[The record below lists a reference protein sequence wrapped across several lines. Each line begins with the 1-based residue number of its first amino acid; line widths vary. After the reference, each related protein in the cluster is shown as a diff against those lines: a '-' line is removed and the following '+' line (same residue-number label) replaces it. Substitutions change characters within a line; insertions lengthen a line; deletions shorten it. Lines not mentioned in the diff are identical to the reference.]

1 MSFDAQQEEQRAN
14 QFLLQGK
21 VEEALKSYKTL
32 LRKDSKSRR
41 LRKTVADL
49 SLRLGSK
56 REAEQ
61 LMLTIAETDVK
72 DKQFRMAIPIY
83 RELIKMRPKDYE
95 MHLEI
100 AHCMIES
107 NFDSDALI
115 HLKKAVE
122 MTQRQKPEIAQEIQF
137 RIVQMSPGE
146 LSERRTFAELLE
158 SASWSDKASDAWKEF
173 GELNRKLGQVKESA
187 RSIERALKNREHWE
201 TRLEAAQSRFEAK
214 EPRKALEHL
223 QQVYKDFPTEPK
235 VLALL
240 ATGLQM
246 VGHDGKAKQLWLEA
260 GKRYDDVIKQSMAFE
275 EAIACGAI
283 EEDLPENHSEIQR
296 EASAQQLRLHL
307 QPWAS
312 SNAKVEKRFVIKTRL
327 FIDFKRFPEAL
338 ECIQGAE
345 GLEKRPS
352 IFALLVETLV
362 LNGQGD
368 EAIEMLQSFN
378 SPDARIMHDVHL
390 RLLGLGLVEED
401 SEELIDDDLLDDDLE
416 DLDSLEDMSEED
428 ANDAVSDDE
437 PIISESS
444 STSSTS
450 SNVSSVDSL
459 MLSAEGLFTSGQVQ
473 SALDMLNQILEI
485 DPSNMVALEKMG
497 TWALHTSTNSLSQT
511 PTLETPT
518 SEVYDPFAG
527 LASDPFAALSNPSTP
542 YTSGASLSSTLGS
555 THQSHTGSTG
565 LLMKPEFRLVHQY
578 LMIGYSKEAESAL
591 VAMNSLEAVIVL
603 TRIRIAKE
611 QYRSAL
617 DDLQDAMDRVRSS
630 DPSYLLALWEVGRIY
645 SLQQRVR
652 NTKRTLDEIVD
663 LDSTYRVEEIAL
675 WREALDLLD

>member
-49 SLRLGSK
+49 SMRLGNK

-72 DKQFRMAIPIY
+72 EKQFRMAIPIY

-100 AHCMIES
+100 SHCMIES
-107 NFDSDALI
+107 NFESDALI

-137 RIVQMSPGE
+137 RIVEMSPGE
-146 LSERRTFAELLE
+146 LAERRTYAELLE

-201 TRLEAAQSRFEAK
+201 TRLEAAQSRFESK

-246 VGHDGKAKQLWLEA
+246 VGHDAKAKQLWLEA
-260 GKRYDDVIKQSMAFE
+260 GKRYDDVIKQSMAFD
-275 EAIACGAI
+275 EAIACGASD
-283 EEDLPENHSEIQR
+283 EELPDSHSEIQR
-296 EASAQQLRLHL
+296 EAAAQQLRLHL
-307 QPWAS
+307 QPWAI

-327 FIDFKRFPEAL
+327 FMDFKRFEDAL
-338 ECIQGAE
+338 ECIRGAE

-362 LNGQGD
+362 LNGQVD
-368 EAIEMLQSFN
+368 EAIEILQSHN
-378 SPDARIMHDVHL
+378 SPNSDIMNDVQL
-390 RLLGLGLVEED
+390 RLVGLGLIEED

-416 DLDSLEDMSEED
+416 DLDSLEDVSEE
-428 ANDAVSDDE
+428 SDSDLESDVQPILSE
-437 PIISESS
+437 PESPV
-444 STSSTS
+444 
-450 SNVSSVDSL
+450 SNVDAL
-459 MLSAEGLFTSGQVQ
+459 MLSAEGLFASGQVE

-485 DPSNMVALEKMG
+485 DPSNMSALEKLG
-497 TWALHTSTNSLSQT
+497 TWGLHTSTN
-511 PTLETPT
+511 PT
-518 SEVYDPFAG
+518 SPTPGFGKTTSDAMDPFAS
-527 LASDPFAALSNPSTP
+527 LTSDPFAALSTPSTSYP
-542 YTSGASLSSTLGS
+542 SETSFASPSGSPDSSIQTS
-555 THQSHTGSTG
+555 SD
-565 LLMKPEFRLVHQY
+565 LLMRPEFRLVNQY
-578 LMIGYSKEAESAL
+578 LKIGYSKEAESAL
-591 VAMNSLEAVIVL
+591 LAMDSLNAVIVL

-611 QYRSAL
+611 QYRVAL

-630 DPSYLLALWEVGRIY
+630 DPSYLSALWEVGRIY

-652 NTKRTLDEIVD
+652 NTKRTLDEIAD